1 MMAKCITAGFNRP
14 AMADSAA
21 QIERDV
27 DNALQKLYATSSAAK
42 ERSRI
47 AKAILVFPSIIKA
60 GFLISRIERA

>member
-1 MMAKCITAGFNRP
+1 
-14 AMADSAA
+14 MADSAA